1 MNRYDLILS
10 VDTFS
15 TIFDQIEMKLKQING
30 LLRSTQNLVKTKKS
44 NRFSKMMKMSQKMEF
59 RVQLQSSVQN

>member
-59 RVQLQSSVQN
+59 RVQLQSSVKN

>member
-44 NRFSKMMKMSQKMEF
+44 NRFSKMVKMSQKMEF
-59 RVQLQSSVQN
+59 RVQLQSSVKN